1 MGTSCHQQ
9 SIRGE
14 GGGLKR
20 VDCHLTAYEGA
31 GDKVNFI
38 VTKTNSCYPYPTPP
52 AINNDKNP
60 ILPQISQS
68 VYFFNYI
75 SFDFNS

>member
-14 GGGLKR
+14 GGGGGLKR

-31 GDKVNFI
+31 GD
-38 VTKTNSCYPYPTPP
+38 
-52 AINNDKNP
+52 
-60 ILPQISQS
+60 
-68 VYFFNYI
+68 
-75 SFDFNS
+75 